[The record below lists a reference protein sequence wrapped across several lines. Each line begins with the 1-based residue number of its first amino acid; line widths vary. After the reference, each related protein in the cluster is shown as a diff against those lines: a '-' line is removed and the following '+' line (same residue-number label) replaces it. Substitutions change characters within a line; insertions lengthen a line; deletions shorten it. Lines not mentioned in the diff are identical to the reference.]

1 MATVWRWIR
10 RFFQI
15 YLAYFLLI
23 TAIVAVGFGIESGG
37 AGTVIVAFLVAI
49 VLLLLSA
56 RVAGVRWPRRKE

>member
-1 MATVWRWIR
+1 MTRAWRGIR

-23 TAIVAVGFGIESGG
+23 TAIVAAGFGVESGS
-37 AGTVIVAFLVAI
+37 AGTVVLSFLVAI
-49 VLLLLSA
+49 VLVLLSA

>member
-1 MATVWRWIR
+1 VATVWRWIR